1 MKTKNRTQAAFA
13 QPEVSWSRKRSVRIV
28 IRIQIQITKKKTSNA
43 MRRAS
48 PMLMSANGKAASF
61 QLIDQ
66 SGGQNAAPTCS
77 AGYALYLP
85 NASVISAIRARRPR
99 EAQ

>member
-1 MKTKNRTQAAFA
+1 MKTRNRTQAAFT

-28 IRIQIQITKKKTSNA
+28 IRIQIQITKKKTSKA

-61 QLIDQ
+61 QLFDQ
-66 SGGQNAAPTCS
+66 VGGQNAALTCS
-77 AGYALYLP
+77 PGYALSLP
-85 NASVISAIRARRPR
+85 DASVIFRNPRRR
-99 EAQ
+99 V